1 MEQTASIID
10 RRRFSSWINRFLEVL
25 LYAFPISLLFKW
37 SYAYSICVSIFGL
50 YLVSILLERRF
61 PRFDSALSLSVV
73 LFLLAVIIPSA
84 ILIGPADTWREGK
97 HVVYALGIFFVLVD
111 WISYRP
117 IVLRRYFFLLMI
129 LSVFLSLDSFLQWF
143 TGKDIIGMELLGG
156 RCTSVFTNP
165 NYLCFFISGTIPVP
179 VYFMHET
186 KNAWIKTFCIVVLLF
201 SYVTIIF
208 AGVRSGLL
216 ALLIFLIF
224 YLVRQEGKVIWPLL
238 GLSIGSILLYFY
250 DPIGIK
256 GRFAGIFD
264 HGDVRLAIWKQTLVL
279 IRQDPLW
286 GKGLDTFKDLYPA
299 VKADEIFYSSPHNFF
314 LEIWQTSGILALLLF
329 LYIIYKTVVLN
340 VKHIRQER
348 VCAYLFISTVMLFLT
363 SAVSI
368 PFFSK
373 FVSFYFWFYFG
384 LLIGAMKIQAA
395 NWVKLG

>member
-1 MEQTASIID
+1 MKTASIFNKQKIS
-10 RRRFSSWINRFLEVL
+10 FVINRLLEISF
-25 LYAFPISLLFKW
+25 YIFPATLLFKW
-37 SYAYSICVSIFGL
+37 SHANAICVWIFVL
-50 YLVSILLERRF
+50 YLASLLAGRRL
-61 PRFDSALSLSVV
+61 PRFVSPLSLPVF
-73 LFLLAVIIPSA
+73 LFLLAVFISSTMT
-84 ILIGPADTWREGK
+84 IGLADTWREGK
-97 HVVYALGIFFVLVD
+97 HVLYGAGIFFILLD
-111 WISYRP
+111 QISRQP
-117 IVLRRYFFLLMI
+117 GILKRSLLSLMMF
-129 LSVFLSLDSFLQWF
+129 SAFLSLDSFLQWF
-143 TGKDIIGMELLGG
+143 TGKDIIGMELFGG

-165 NYLCFFISGTIPVP
+165 NYLCFFISGTIPIP
-179 VYFMHET
+179 VFFMHET
-186 KNAWIKTFCIVVLLF
+186 KNAWIKAFCIVVLLF

-314 LEIWQTSGILALLLF
+314 LEQF
-329 LYIIYKTVVLN
+329 
-340 VKHIRQER
+340 
-348 VCAYLFISTVMLFLT
+348 
-363 SAVSI
+363 AV
-368 PFFSK
+368 
-373 FVSFYFWFYFG
+373 
-384 LLIGAMKIQAA
+384 
-395 NWVKLG
+395 